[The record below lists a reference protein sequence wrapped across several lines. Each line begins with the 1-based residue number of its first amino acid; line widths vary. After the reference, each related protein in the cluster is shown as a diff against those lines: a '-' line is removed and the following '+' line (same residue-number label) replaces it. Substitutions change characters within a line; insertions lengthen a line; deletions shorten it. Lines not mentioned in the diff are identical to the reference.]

1 MFLHRV
7 PARGRRRPAVLH
19 TLLLALLASCGGGD
33 SPTGP
38 QAVASVTIAPP
49 AGPIGALG
57 ETLTLTAIAADGRGR
72 PVTGVPVSWSSS
84 DASVATVTAGVVTA
98 VANGTAVI
106 TATAGAASGAVPVV
120 VQQRVATVAVS
131 ATRDT
136 IYALGD
142 TVRVSATARDARGA
156 PMGSTTASW
165 TTLQPAVATVD
176 GNGLVTAVSSGTA
189 TIRATAGTL
198 TADRTIVVQQRAA
211 RLQLVRQPDGARA
224 GDPLSTQPWLEV
236 QDARG
241 VVIATDNSTVVTAAI
256 EGIAGGVVSGGSATA
271 SGGFVRFTT
280 LTLGATA
287 GTRTLVFS
295 APGVAPTLAAP
306 VLLTAGSASVLV
318 AVSGNGQQA
327 PAGTVLPQPL
337 RAAARDAWGNPV
349 AGASVEYSVL
359 SGGGSLAAPSATT
372 GADGT
377 TAVAFA
383 LSRYAGPAVVRASV
397 GAASA
402 QFSALATPNGTI
414 RGTVNV
420 NGLPLPG
427 AGGARASAS
436 GSASGSASAS
446 GRATGSAAGF
456 GGAAKLASD
465 RVQRLPAP
473 APRRADRTPSLA
485 SAVAGDARA
494 EAFARASGRAP
505 AVPGELLVTYTSQA
519 VGAPALGSAE
529 FRQQATMQ
537 ALAGDLRAALAEP
550 VPSSLVQTVSVS
562 PGILTAR
569 VRLRPG
575 VDEAQAM
582 AQLRADPRVA
592 SVEPNYF
599 ATTHEER
606 HTPLVSY
613 LRTAAGVGARTIPA
627 VTGGPGALS
636 ATFPTPGFYPT
647 DARYVDQAWHYN
659 LVSLPRAW
667 QVTQGSPSV
676 IVAVVDDGIRFDH
689 PAVAGLLTND
699 GYDFVSTFQGTLC
712 GSGSPILS
720 TGDGNGYDP
729 DPTVPVR
736 RSTGT
741 GGCVTEVSS
750 SSGHGLHVAATV
762 SASRGNASG
771 LVGTNFTTRIRPVR
785 ALGIWGSGTN
795 YDIAQAILYAAGLPA
810 DNGQGGFVTPAGGPA
825 HIINLS
831 LGGPSPSEVQRL
843 AVEQANLSGAL
854 LVVSAGNANSS
865 VPQYPA
871 SYPGVLSVAAVAPTL
886 SRANYSSFGS
896 TVGIAAPGGQTSTG
910 TDHGVRSAT
919 WNFVTDQPLTDSW
932 QGTSMAA
939 PHVAGVAAL
948 VKARFPAISGQLLR
962 ARLQATAIDIGQPGV
977 DPLFG
982 AGLVNARNAL
992 SGTSAPARTLYV
1004 GLVHAATGMLVQS
1017 TVAAPNGQF
1026 EFTAVPDGDFWVFA
1040 GSDEDGDG
1048 IVGLPGRLWGAAG
1061 GATTPSTLR
1070 IDGAGLYN
1078 GTFALL
1084 PPNEVE
1090 PNDTPAQADL
1100 LLPGG
1105 HVNGSFAST
1114 NDRDV
1119 FVLRVAE
1126 AGTYRLEITGQVGAC
1141 GFALEADPILT
1152 VSTGQGV
1159 TLAINDDINVSA
1171 RDYCSGITI
1180 PLAPGDHLLRAEA
1193 YSAGRYTISARRVP

>member
-1 MFLHRV
+1 MSLHRV
-7 PARGRRRPAVLH
+7 PAISRRRPATLH
-19 TLLLALLASCGGGD
+19 LLLLGLLAACGGGE

-49 AGPIGALG
+49 AGPIASLG
-57 ETLTLTAIAADGRGR
+57 ETLTLTAVAADGRGR
-72 PVTGVPVSWSSS
+72 PVAGVPVSWSSS

-106 TATAGAASGAVPVV
+106 TATAGAASGAVPVT

-156 PMGSTTASW
+156 AMGATTATW

-189 TIRATAGTL
+189 TIRATAGSL

-211 RLQLVRQPDGARA
+211 RLQVVRQPDGARA
-224 GDPLSTQPWLEV
+224 GDPLGIQPWLEV

-241 VVIATDNSTVVTAAI
+241 VVIATDNSTVVSAAI
-256 EGIAGGVVSGGSATA
+256 EGVASGVVSGGSATA
-271 SGGFVRFTT
+271 NGGLVRFTT

-287 GTRTLVFS
+287 GSRTLVFS

-306 VLLTAGSASVLV
+306 VVLTPGAATVLV
-318 AVSGNGQQA
+318 GLSGDGQQG

-349 AGASVEYSVL
+349 AGTNVAYSVV
-359 SGGGSLAAPSATT
+359 SGGGSLAATSATT

-377 TAVAFA
+377 TSVAFA
-383 LSRYAGPAVVRASV
+383 LSRYAGPAIVRASV
-397 GAASA
+397 GAAA
-402 QFSALATPNGTI
+402 VQFSVRATPNAII

-427 AGGARASAS
+427 VVGGGA
-436 GSASGSASAS
+436 SASAS
-446 GRATGSAAGF
+446 TRAAASANGF
-456 GGAAKLASD
+456 SASAKLASD

-473 APRRADRTPSLA
+473 APRRADRAATFAAAVAPDVRAQASTRA
-485 SAVAGDARA
+485 SAA
-494 EAFARASGRAP
+494 AP
-505 AVPGELLVTYTSQA
+505 AVPGELLVTYA
-519 VGAPALGSAE
+519 PEAIGAPAMGSAE
-529 FRQQATMQ
+529 LRQPAAMQ
-537 ALAGDLRAALAEP
+537 ALAGALRAVLAEP
-550 VPSSLVQTVSVS
+550 VPAALVQTMSVS
-562 PGILTAR
+562 PSILTAR
-569 VRLRPG
+569 VRVRAG
-575 VDEAQAM
+575 VDEAQVM
-582 AQLRADPRVA
+582 AQLRADPRIA
-592 SVEPNYF
+592 SVEPNYLV
-599 ATTHEER
+599 TSHEVR
-606 HTPLVSY
+606 YTPFEAH
-613 LRTAAGVGARTIPA
+613 LRTAAGVGARA
-627 VTGGPGALS
+627 LSGAPGALS
-636 ATFPTPGFYPT
+636 ATFPTPGLYPT

-659 LVSLPRAW
+659 LISLPRAW
-667 QVTQGSPSV
+667 QVTQGSAGV
-676 IVAVVDDGIRFDH
+676 LVAVVDDGIRFDH

-712 GSGSPILS
+712 GSFSPILS

-741 GGCVTEVSS
+741 GGCVTEVSN
-750 SSGHGLHVAATV
+750 SSGHGLHVAATI
-762 SASRGNASG
+762 SAPRGNGSG

-810 DNGQGGFVTPAGGPA
+810 DNGQGGFVTAAGGPA

-886 SRANYSSFGS
+886 ARANYSSFGA

-910 TDHGVRSAT
+910 EDHGVRSAT
-919 WNFVTDQPLTDSW
+919 WNFISGQPVTDSW

-948 VKARFPAISGQLLR
+948 VKARFPAISGQQLR

-992 SGTSAPARTLYV
+992 AGTSAPARTLYV
-1004 GLVHAATGMLVQS
+1004 GLVHAATGLVVQS

-1061 GATTPSTLR
+1061 GATTPATLR

-1084 PPNEVE
+1084 LPNEVE
-1090 PNDTPAQADL
+1090 PNDTPSQADL

-1119 FVLRVAE
+1119 FVLRVGE

-1152 VSTGQGV
+1152 VATGQGV

-1180 PLAPGDHLLRAEA
+1180 PLAPGDHILRAEA